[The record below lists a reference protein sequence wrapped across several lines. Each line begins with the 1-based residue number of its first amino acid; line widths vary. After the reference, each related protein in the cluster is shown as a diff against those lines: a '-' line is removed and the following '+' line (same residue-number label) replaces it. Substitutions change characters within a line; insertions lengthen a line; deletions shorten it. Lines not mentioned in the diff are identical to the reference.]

1 MRLTL
6 LNVMMTTSIVAA
18 TSLAPSAQTK
28 TIPGET
34 KTITAKVE
42 AIDATNR
49 TLTVTGP
56 GGTFVPITVPKSVER
71 FSQIKVGDTITASYT
86 DDVVIRLKPAGEAAV
101 NTLTEGV
108 VKGPGGTPSGAAAT
122 QRTIT
127 ATIVAIDNSVPSIT
141 FKGENVK
148 WDYSSRVGDKEAL
161 SKVKVGD
168 RVDITWNEAL
178 TVSVSSPAP
187 PAAPP
192 AQKK

>member
-18 TSLAPSAQTK
+18 TSSAPSAQTK

-34 KTITAKVE
+34 KTVTAKVE

-101 NTLTEGV
+101 NTLSEGV
-108 VKGPGGTPSGAAAT
+108 TKNPGATPSAT
-122 QRTIT
+122 SASQRTIT

-178 TVSVSSPAP
+178 TVSVTSPAP